1 MALGG
6 VYDQLGGG
14 FHRYSVDERWIVP
27 HFEKMSYD
35 NSELLRNYV
44 HGYQAT
50 GSALFR
56 EVAEGIVKWVSE
68 VASDTEHG
76 GFYASQDADVG
87 MEDDGDYFTWTL
99 DEVEEVLPPDDA
111 RIISLLYNVEARGEM
126 HHNPAKN
133 VLFVDTQPDAIA
145 RRLQLGRRLRQ
156 RAHPGV
162 ESDIAGSTCK

>member
-1 MALGG
+1 MA
-6 VYDQLGGG
+6 G
-14 FHRYSVDERWIVP
+14 FSPLLRDERWIVP

-87 MEDDGDYFTWTL
+87 MEDDGDYSPGRLMKWKRSSPRRRT
-99 DEVEEVLPPDDA
+99 DN
-111 RIISLLYNVEARGEM
+111 SLL
-126 HHNPAKN
+126 
-133 VLFVDTQPDAIA
+133 
-145 RRLQLGRRLRQ
+145 
-156 RAHPGV
+156 
-162 ESDIAGSTCK
+162 